1 MKDAQIFKYS
11 PSVWLVPT
19 FLLLTI
25 WSAFLINLYGHY
37 HGNDHGIV
45 PRTFSG
51 LQGVVLSPF
60 LHADW
65 QHLTNNSVPLFVLTM
80 ALVYFYRELSLKVL
94 VYGVLLSGLFT
105 WAVGRS
111 SVHIGASGLIYVL
124 VSFIFFKG
132 LRTGY
137 YRLMA
142 LSFAVVIVYGG
153 MVWYVFPE
161 VDPKISWEGHLGGF
175 LAGMVFAFVFKTPDY
190 VSEYRYD
197 WERPDFDPELD
208 PFMRRFDENGQFVNP
223 PKPEEIMVDYEEEL
237 GSHFVPVQINYIYKN
252 AEE

>member
-1 MKDAQIFKYS
+1 MKDAQLFKYS
-11 PSVWLVPT
+11 PTVWLVPT
-19 FLLLTI
+19 LLLSGV
-25 WSAFLINLYGHY
+25 WAVFLIQLFGHFY
-37 HGNDHGIV
+37 WNKHGIV

-51 LQGVVLSPF
+51 LQGVLFSPF

-65 QHLTNNSVPLFVLTM
+65 QHLANNSVPLFVLTM

-94 VYGVLLSGLFT
+94 VYGVLISGLFT
-105 WAVGRS
+105 WVIGRS
-111 SVHIGASGLIYVL
+111 SIHIGASGLIYVL

-175 LAGMVFAFVFKTPDY
+175 LAGMVFAFLFKTPDY

-197 WERPDFDPELD
+197 WEHPDFDPESD
-208 PFMRRFDENGQFVNP
+208 PFMRRFDANGQFVNP
-223 PKPEEIMVDYEEEL
+223 PKPEEILVEYEEEL
-237 GSHFVPVQINYIYKN
+237 GSNLVPIQINYIYKN